1 MKQLRIERIHILGIK
16 KTPSR
21 VQLVNNNNEAHSLA
35 FDYDDTKASLT
46 IRDPAASVTQC
57 GWSIVVE

>member
-16 KTPSR
+16 KAPSR
-21 VQLVNNNNEAHSLA
+21 VQIVNNDEAHPLV
-35 FDYDDTKASLT
+35 FDYDDAKASLT
-46 IRDPAASVTQC
+46 IRDPAASVTKC